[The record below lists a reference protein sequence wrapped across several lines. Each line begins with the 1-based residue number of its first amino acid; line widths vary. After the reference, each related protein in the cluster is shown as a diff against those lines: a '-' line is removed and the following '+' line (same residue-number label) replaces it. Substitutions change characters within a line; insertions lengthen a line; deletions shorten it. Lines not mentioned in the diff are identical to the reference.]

1 MPSSTVRVVSQ
12 LNFIETLKL
21 CFSFFCCGLRDS
33 FAWPSSLI
41 IIYGS
46 NTIRN
51 RTLKCFTLNGVLFL
65 GSIFFFNR
73 ITLPIIHFI
82 LGTSLF
88 TSIRGSNEHSPFIVN
103 FLDKTAALMYQL
115 CWVYPIF
122 LLSFALNAMW
132 YQEIADH
139 AYRLLYGRPID
150 SKLTYTR
157 LLQNVAN
164 DIYRAILFMNYL
176 TVATIIYAI
185 PVFGPLVSF
194 MYFCWIYA
202 YYSFEYVQI
211 FYAAIT
217 SKNVLV
223 AYSHLIISRL
233 HQIDRYKWVNKG
245 WTLQQRIDYFEE
257 RWSYFAGF
265 GFTFTV
271 TTFFVDQF
279 LSAGVFALL
288 FPLYII
294 MANNALPL
302 PRRNESARFSSLVPY
317 KLRVFGVSMK
327 LNDKIIN

>member
-12 LNFIETLKL
+12 LNFTETLKL
-21 CFSFFCCGLRDS
+21 CFGFFWCGLRDS
-33 FAWPSSLI
+33 FALPTSLI

-139 AYRLLYGRPID
+139 AYRQLYGRPID

-176 TVATIIYAI
+176 TVATIAYAI
-185 PVFGPLVSF
+185 PVFGPLISF

-202 YYSFEYVQI
+202 YYSFEY
-211 FYAAIT
+211 
-217 SKNVLV
+217 
-223 AYSHLIISRL
+223 
-233 HQIDRYKWVNKG
+233 KWVNQG

-265 GFTFTV
+265 GRHLFCPIQNAEFNH
-271 TTFFVDQF
+271 F

-327 LNDKIIN
+327 LNDKIINCIRGKQAKVSRTKIKRT